1 MDKAVP
7 EARHVLVC
15 STDGGREVILL
26 LFCLCLCSYLSL
38 ESGRTEL
45 QTEKKRTGE
54 RATKQDIGPANGRAD
69 EGQVENSSPVT
80 FCHGEQWAAI
90 KLLLV
95 EFTCGFPTAYIM
107 SRWGCNIR
115 LLGRYVDHFW
125 QRQTASPF
133 SPFLALFCF
142 RQQSFCLQRASDWK
156 RFTSAGWEAWAKYH
170 SSPGCDPERTVHTT
184 SNLRGFV
191 RLLSWH
197 QMKKPRAS

>member
-45 QTEKKRTGE
+45 QTEKKKNRRVSDKTRHRTSKWKSRRRTSWE
-54 RATKQDIGPANGRAD
+54 QLSCHLLPWRA
-69 EGQVENSSPVT
+69 VL
-80 FCHGEQWAAI
+80 I

-125 QRQTASPF
+125 QRQTALPF

-184 SNLRGFV
+184 SNLWGFV

-197 QMKKPRAS
+197 QMKKPCAS